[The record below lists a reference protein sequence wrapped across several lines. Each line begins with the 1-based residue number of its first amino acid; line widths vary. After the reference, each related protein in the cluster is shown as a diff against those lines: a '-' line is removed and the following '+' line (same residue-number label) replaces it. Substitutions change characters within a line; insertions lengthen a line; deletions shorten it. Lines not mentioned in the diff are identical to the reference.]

1 MKKTLWM
8 LGVAVAAMT
17 SCTQS
22 EVVDVPESRVI
33 SFDSHIDKTTRA
45 ATLIQQ
51 QGAANNDLNK
61 FWVYGI
67 EGTNNRIFDPQLVTY
82 SGTGFSYTTPK
93 TWNTGQTYNFA
104 AYSNANNI
112 ANGTSTISGGST
124 LESVEYELVGQTGSK
139 LTFNNYKVGTDDLL
153 AAIVSPIA
161 IDETGSN
168 IPQSV
173 SLNFQHLLSCV
184 RITLTNSSETLYLK
198 IADITFN
205 AIGTDDCEYEV
216 SNSSKTIKWSN
227 MQSPAQT
234 VSAEKNYSFTDG
246 DVYIAPGGFFQ
257 DMCFFIPQ
265 SNNIAI
271 TITAETY
278 ERTGTGQN
286 YTYTK
291 KSTKS
296 YPTTLAIIDTDNT
309 DGVNHACWQPGYQ
322 YQYAA
327 DIGGTVH
334 YIRFTATIDNF
345 DPHPA
350 GIGGTNST
358 DN

>member
-8 LGVAVAAMT
+8 LGVAVAALT
-17 SCTQS
+17 SCTES
-22 EVVDVPESRVI
+22 EVLDIPESRLI

-51 QGAANNDLNK
+51 PGAEVNDLNT

-67 EGTNNRIFDPQLVTY
+67 EGTDNNIFNAQPVIY
-82 SGTGFSYTTPK
+82 SGTGFSYTNPR
-93 TWNTGQTYNFA
+93 TWNTGNTYNFA
-104 AYSNANNI
+104 AYSNANNE
-112 ANGTSTISGGST
+112 ASNTETSGGSK
-124 LESVEYELVGQTGSK
+124 LESVTYALNQTGGSK
-139 LTFNNYKVGTDDLL
+139 LTFTNYTVGRDDLL
-153 AAIVSPIA
+153 AAIVSPIG
-161 IDETGSN
+161 INNEGSN

-205 AIGTDDCEYEV
+205 AIGTDDCEYEL

-227 MQSPAQT
+227 MQLPAQAASLDKSYT
-234 VSAEKNYSFTDG
+234 FTDG
-246 DVYIAPGGFFQ
+246 EVYIAPGGVFQ

-265 SNNIAI
+265 SNNIQI
-271 TITAETY
+271 NITAETY
-278 ERTGTGQN
+278 ERTGTDPAF
-286 YTYTK
+286 TYTK
-291 KSTKS
+291 KSTTI
-296 YPTTLAIIDTDNT
+296 YPTTLAIIDTVN
-309 DGVNHACWQPGYQ
+309 DGVDHTYWQPGYQ
-322 YQYAA
+322 YQYGAN
-327 DIGGTVH
+327 IGGTVH

-345 DPHPA
+345 DPHQA
-350 GIGGTNST
+350 GIGGTNPT